1 MVDIYG
7 MMIVEIREL
16 FIGDGMMVVKQKYN
30 IGDKVKVEVTKEV
43 DGVMMA
49 ATLEWY
55 VIAVWIANDLYTY
68 NYTICGRPTEQQFI
82 KHVSEKDISGLVQE
96 NNGSWK
102 YSA

>member
-30 IGDKVKVEVTKEV
+30 IGDKVKVEVKNEV

-55 VIAVWIANDLYTY
+55 VIAVFIHSDLETY
-68 NYTICGRPTEQQFI
+68 GYTICGRPTEQRFI
-82 KHVSEKDISGLVQE
+82 KQVWEKDISGLVQE

>member
-7 MMIVEIREL
+7 MMVVEIREL
-16 FIGDGMMVVKQKYN
+16 FKGDGSMVVKQKYN

-43 DGVMMA
+43 DGIMMA

-55 VIAVWIANDLYTY
+55 VIAVGIANDLYTY
-68 NYTICGRPTEQQFI
+68 WYTICGRPTEPQFT
-82 KHVSEKDISGLVQE
+82 KQVWEKDISGLVQE